1 MAKTIEDALNLF
13 AIGKSS
19 RECEKLTGIPKSTVD
34 REAKK
39 RGIIKGSVGHLIA
52 DKVKVE
58 AEIGT
63 LPGTLSTLINDE
75 ADKQI
80 KMLAFFNDSSVHHCK
95 IMMDQVQ
102 QKYKAKQ
109 EIPFID
115 HKTIQSTLR
124 EGKETVFGKMPDVQV
139 NNINA
144 QNHPKTDPNFSAK
157 DWIDETMKVLNSD
170 ADNPI

>member
-1 MAKTIEDALNLF
+1 MAKGKPKTIEDALDQF
-13 AIGKSS
+13 AMGKSS
-19 RECEKLTGIPKSTVD
+19 RECEKLTGIPKTTVD

-39 RGIIKGSVGHLIA
+39 RGIIKGSVGTLIA

-63 LPGTLSTLINDE
+63 LPGTLRTLVNDE
-75 ADKQI
+75 VDKQI
-80 KMLAFFNDSSVHHCK
+80 KMLAFFNDSSVVHCK

-102 QKYKAKQ
+102 QKHKAKQ

-124 EGKETVFGKMPDVQV
+124 EGKETVFGKMPETVI
-139 NNINA
+139 NNTNA
-144 QNHPKTDPNFSAK
+144 QQTNKEK
-157 DWIDETMKVLNSD
+157 KVIFEVIGGTTRST
-170 ADNPI
+170 